1 MNNGKTRLKMTLL
14 MISLALVEGLIRSVL
29 KDFPLAEVF
38 SVQTMVFGGYVAV
51 KTVSNMNEAKNETA
65 RLVSNNG
72 NTK

>member
-1 MNNGKTRLKMTLL
+1 
-14 MISLALVEGLIRSVL
+14 
-29 KDFPLAEVF
+29 VF